1 MSWNQA
7 PKLGTVLVAVVL
19 IVIGVLG
26 TFVDI
31 LPRRVG
37 VWSYPAATLVML
49 IGILFRRF

>member
-7 PKLGTVLVAVVL
+7 PKLSTILVAVVL
-19 IVIGVLG
+19 IVVGVLG
-26 TFVDI
+26 TFLGI

-37 VWSYPAATLVML
+37 LWSYPAATLVML